1 MAGGKTPL
9 ALHVGQL
16 QLSAEAGM
24 QSAHTRDC
32 IDTNKDTL
40 NCCRLRNAT
49 KSQAHTPSQS

>member
-9 ALHVGQL
+9 ALHVGQP
-16 QLSAEAGM
+16 SAEAGM